1 MRSSLSPNNDV
12 DFPLVFLLVHPLENF
27 SSRFHRWIVLPRTS
41 TSTFHAPWA
50 QPTASSSL
58 SRRDL
63 STRWELFLP
72 FSSRRNFID
81 DQVNGIASAECNLA
95 RTRRANSSSLNIRV
109 DDDAILY
116 ARQLSSRPAATS
128 EMLHASC
135 GARKD
140 ASGILERTT
149 VNYVDI
155 GLPRSLTERRHE
167 YPPRGGSTKS
177 YEKPLEMTT
186 TIAFAQ

>member
-1 MRSSLSPNNDV
+1 MTTRPWCD
-12 DFPLVFLLVHPLENF
+12 LV
-27 SSRFHRWIVLPRTS
+27 SRPT

-128 EMLHASC
+128 EMPHALGINWNRHS
-135 GARKD
+135 RRD
-140 ASGILERTT
+140 AAASTDRIARTT
-149 VNYVDI
+149 
-155 GLPRSLTERRHE
+155 
-167 YPPRGGSTKS
+167 
-177 YEKPLEMTT
+177 TT
-186 TIAFAQ
+186 TTATSRRWRHPRATELSRHPREPHKEWGGGGGRSDVSGGWPKECNG